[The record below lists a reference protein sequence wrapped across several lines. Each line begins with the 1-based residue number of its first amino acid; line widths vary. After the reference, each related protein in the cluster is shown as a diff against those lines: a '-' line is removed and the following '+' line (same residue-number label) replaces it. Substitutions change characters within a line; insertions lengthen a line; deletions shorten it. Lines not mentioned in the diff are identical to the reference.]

1 MSFRQKNK
9 KMNEVIIITGP
20 SGAGK
25 TTAINILEDIGFE
38 PIDNIPIE
46 LIGRLLA
53 GPHLVRPLALGI
65 DIRTRGFSSTNLLN
79 AIETWKTLSNIT
91 VSLLYLDCNKH
102 ELEQRFNGT
111 RRRHPLAS
119 KNTLEGAISQEY
131 ELIKN
136 LSYKADILLDT
147 SKLNPNG
154 LKAQLIKFLGYEKE
168 DKMGV
173 TIQSFS
179 FKRSVPPGIDM
190 ILDCRFLHN
199 PYWVR
204 ELRDLTGKNQRVA
217 DYLGGDSNWEA
228 FFTKTV
234 DLLVFL
240 LPQYQD
246 SGKAYFQLGF
256 GCSGGQHRSVFVAEK
271 IASEIRKVGWKVTL
285 DHRELINSLK
295 TNE

>member
-1 MSFRQKNK
+1 MSCIEKNK
-9 KMNEVIIITGP
+9 KVNEVIIITGP

-46 LIGRLLA
+46 LIGRLLS

-65 DIRTRGFSSTNLLN
+65 DIRTRGFSSYNLLN
-79 AIETWKTLSNIT
+79 AIDIWKTLGNTTI
-91 VSLLYLDCNKH
+91 SLLYLDCNKH

-111 RRRHPLAS
+111 RRPHPLAS

-131 ELIKN
+131 ELIKT
-136 LSYKADILLDT
+136 LRDKADILLDT

-154 LKAQLIKFLGYEKE
+154 LKAQLIKFLGYVK
-168 DKMGV
+168 DYKMGV
-173 TIQSFS
+173 TFQSFS

-190 ILDCRFLHN
+190 VLDCRFLHN

-204 ELRDLTGKNQRVA
+204 ELRDLTGKNKEVA
-217 DYLGGDSNWEA
+217 DYLVSDKNWEA
-228 FFTKTV
+228 FFTKTL
-234 DLLVFL
+234 DLLNFL

-256 GCSGGQHRSVFVAEK
+256 GCSGGQHRSVFVAEI
-271 IASEIRKVGWKVTL
+271 IATEIRKSGWELTI
-285 DHRELINSLK
+285 DHRELINLMK
-295 TNE
+295 TNK

>member
-1 MSFRQKNK
+1 MSFVQKNK
-9 KMNEVIIITGP
+9 KTNEVIIITGP

-46 LIGRLLA
+46 LIGRLLS
-53 GPHLVRPLALGI
+53 GPHLIRPLALGI
-65 DIRTRGFSSTNLLN
+65 DIRTRGFSSDNLLN
-79 AIETWKTLSNIT
+79 AIDTWKTLGNIT

-111 RRRHPLAS
+111 RRRHPLAL
-119 KNTLEGAISQEY
+119 KNTLEGAISQEFQ
-131 ELIKN
+131 LIKT
-136 LSYKADILLDT
+136 LRDKADILLDT

-154 LKAQLIKFLGYEKE
+154 LKAQLTKFLGYGKD

-173 TIQSFS
+173 TFQSFS

-190 ILDCRFLHN
+190 ILDCRFLRN

-204 ELRDLTGKNQRVA
+204 ELRDLTGYNREVA
-217 DYLGGDSNWEA
+217 DYVMNDENWEA
-228 FFTKTV
+228 FFTKTL
-234 DLLVFL
+234 DLLTFL

-246 SGKAYFQLGF
+246 SGKVYFQLGF
-256 GCSGGQHRSVFVAEK
+256 GCSGGQHRSVFVAEI
-271 IASEIRKVGWKVTL
+271 IASEIRKSGWELTI
-285 DHRELINSLK
+285 DHRELINPLK
-295 TNE
+295 TKK